1 MSTDVATIPHLAVT
15 ITPEQTDLI
24 KRTICAGASDAEM
37 QLFFF
42 DCQRRGVHPLDKL
55 IHFTKRSGKYTPIT
69 SIDFF
74 RQRAHSSGAYAGE
87 EPPAFELLTSGA
99 PDVCT
104 YTVYRIVQ
112 GVRCPWTAKARWDEY
127 YPGDSLG
134 FMWKKMPFLM
144 LAKCAE
150 ALALRKA
157 FPAELQGLYVKEE
170 MEQAGPVKVG
180 TVPEEHAAADGLGS
194 VRQASE
200 PMRTATAEAPP
211 VSQDAQPPSDDLFVQ
226 SSALADHEVAL
237 TECHTMEELQKVW
250 DDIVRDP
257 RLSSET
263 RPKLYQ
269 QFQRIVKS
277 LKAKK

>member
-1 MSTDVATIPHLAVT
+1 MNELAEYEMKMDVTVT
-15 ITPEQTDLI
+15 VEQTELI
-24 KRTICAGASDAEM
+24 KRTICQGATEQEM

-42 DCQRRGVHPLDKL
+42 DCKRRGVHPLDRL

-170 MEQAGPVKVG
+170 MDQAGPVKVG

-200 PMRTATAEAPP
+200 PMRTATAEDESIVTNETDAEAEARAKAHEHDDPAEP
-211 VSQDAQPPSDDLFVQ
+211 YRAKIKTAHDEKECRVAYDATPETLKQDVHQDYFDKLK
-226 SSALADHEVAL
+226 
-237 TECHTMEELQKVW
+237 ELGK
-250 DDIVRDP
+250 R
-257 RLSSET
+257 
-263 RPKLYQ
+263 
-269 QFQRIVKS
+269 
-277 LKAKK
+277 KK